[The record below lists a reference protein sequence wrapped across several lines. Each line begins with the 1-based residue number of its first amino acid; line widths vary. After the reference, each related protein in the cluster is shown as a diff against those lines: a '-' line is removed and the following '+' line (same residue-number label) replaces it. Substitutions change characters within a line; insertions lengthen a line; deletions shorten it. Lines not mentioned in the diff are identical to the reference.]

1 MQSEGSPS
9 LSLCRVV
16 YIERGDH
23 ILFKEIFDFT
33 LELPQIN
40 QHDSLEKDG
49 DFMDFV
55 SFVNRA
61 LIFLLQNGFRSLA
74 KVIFQLWN

>member
-1 MQSEGSPS
+1 MQSEGSSS

-55 SFVNRA
+55 SFVNRT
-61 LIFLLQNGFRSLA
+61 LIFLLQTGFRSLA